1 MEGGVISRV
10 ARNIRRGSNFHAR
23 NARTIELLCLDRA
36 RYRTHGIC
44 SSSYAVSLR
53 VDPSGIHRDIRKF
66 IHAERSRYKES
77 CISRW
82 NPLIVASN
90 DYSSQV
96 GGGYRI
102 LPFFEYTRY
111 YISTLAFPII
121 GHRKSSP
128 RIISDSRSENCIFS
142 SDIAAFLLSSLF
154 IFFFLNLFLLH
165 SEINNEDQDLNKWK
179 LLTSVRRSS
188 NNEHDSNRDFA
199 HPFHCSYDYRV

>member
-10 ARNIRRGSNFHAR
+10 ARNIRRRSNFHAR

-82 NPLIVASN
+82 NPLIVASI
-90 DYSSQV
+90 
-96 GGGYRI
+96 I
-102 LPFFEYTRY
+102 LPKWE
-111 YISTLAFPII
+111 
-121 GHRKSSP
+121 GG
-128 RIISDSRSENCIFS
+128 ISDPSVFRIHALLHLDACFSNHRSSKILS
-142 SDIAAFLLSSLF
+142 SNNFRFKIGKLHFFVRYFAAFLLSFL
-154 IFFFLNLFLLH
+154 FFFF
-165 SEINNEDQDLNKWK
+165 
-179 LLTSVRRSS
+179 
-188 NNEHDSNRDFA
+188 
-199 HPFHCSYDYRV
+199 

>member
-77 CISRW
+77 CIAMESVNRRFERLFF
-82 NPLIVASN
+82 PS
-90 DYSSQV
+90 
-96 GGGYRI
+96 GGDIGS
-102 LPFFEYTRY
+102 FFKYTRY

-142 SDIAAFLLSSLF
+142 SDILQRFFSLS
-154 IFFFLNLFLLH
+154 FFFFFNLLAF
-165 SEINNEDQDLNKWK
+165 
-179 LLTSVRRSS
+179 
-188 NNEHDSNRDFA
+188 
-199 HPFHCSYDYRV
+199 